1 MQDAKE
7 EVRSRLDIEDIVGEY
22 VQLKRAGRNLK
33 GLSPFTNEKT
43 PSFIVSPDKN
53 IWHDFSSNKGGD
65 IFSFIMEVEGL
76 DFRAALEFLA
86 RKAGVDITVFNNRG
100 DQTTA
105 KAKKQAIELNTLANK
120 YFQHSLANNKLAY
133 EYVFN
138 KRKISKE
145 IAREFGV
152 GYAPSSGDALVKFM
166 KSRGIKQEDIKKA
179 GLTNRFGGDM
189 FRKRM
194 TVALMDQMGQIIGFT
209 ARTVEDEPNSPK
221 YLNTSQTII
230 YDKGRHVFGLSQAKE
245 SIRKQDFV
253 VIVEGNMDVI
263 SSHQAGV
270 TNVVATAG
278 TAMTSMHLK
287 TLSRLTS
294 KIKLAFDND
303 SAGLA
308 ATERAIE
315 LAKEL
320 DIDLFIVSLPEG
332 AKDPDELIQEDV
344 TLWQNATKSE
354 TPAVDWVISQ
364 YQARENLKTAIGKRN
379 FINAALKLI
388 RLIDDA
394 VVLDYYLTKI
404 GEISEIS
411 KTALTDSLKR
421 ANQKSSVPKK
431 SQKNVNIQPSTT
443 KKQQDENQFED
454 NILGLAIINRGLLS
468 LLPDNLSEFMSNEER
483 KQIASFIMKNPNFT
497 DADIEGGLKNIDTYV
512 KIVTLKAEERYL
524 SWSKEEQSHELTQ
537 LLHQLKE
544 RKRKQKKIAL
554 TKQLKDAEFL
564 GDEAKAGEIRVALN
578 KFIKESY
585 GK

>member
-320 DIDLFIVSLPEG
+320 DIDLFIVSLPKG
-332 AKDPDELIQEDV
+332 AKDPDELIQEDA
-344 TLWQNATKSE
+344 TLWQNVTKSE

-411 KTALTDSLKR
+411 KTALTDSLKK

-454 NILGLAIINRGLLS
+454 NILGLAIINRGLLN

>member
-120 YFQHSLANNKLAY
+120 YYQHSLANNKLAY

-332 AKDPDELIQEDV
+332 AKDPDELIQEDA

-411 KTALTDSLKR
+411 KTALTDSLKK

-564 GDEAKAGEIRVALN
+564 GDEAKAGD
-578 KFIKESY
+578 K
-585 GK
+585 

>member
-120 YFQHSLANNKLAY
+120 YYQHSLANNKLAY

-166 KSRGIKQEDIKKA
+166 KSMGIKQEDIKKA

-332 AKDPDELIQEDV
+332 AKDPDELIQEDA

-411 KTALTDSLKR
+411 KTALTDSLKK

-454 NILGLAIINRGLLS
+454 NILGLAIINRGLLN

>member
-105 KAKKQAIELNTLANK
+105 KVKKQAIELNTLANK
-120 YFQHSLANNKLAY
+120 YYQHSLANNKLAY

-411 KTALTDSLKR
+411 KTALTDSLKK

-454 NILGLAIINRGLLS
+454 NILGLAIINRGLLN

>member
-100 DQTTA
+100 NQTTA

-120 YFQHSLANNKLAY
+120 YYQHSLANNKLAY

-320 DIDLFIVSLPEG
+320 DIDLFIVSLPKG
-332 AKDPDELIQEDV
+332 AKDPDELIQEDA

>member
-120 YFQHSLANNKLAY
+120 YYQHSLANNKLAY

-320 DIDLFIVSLPEG
+320 DIDLFIVSLPKG
-332 AKDPDELIQEDV
+332 AKDPDELIQEDA

-411 KTALTDSLKR
+411 KTALTDSLKK

-454 NILGLAIINRGLLS
+454 NILGLTIINRGLLN

>member
-86 RKAGVDITVFNNRG
+86 RKAGVDITVFNNQG

-120 YFQHSLANNKLAY
+120 YYQHSLANNKLAY

-209 ARTVEDEPNSPK
+209 ARTVENEPNSPK

-320 DIDLFIVSLPEG
+320 DIDLFIVSLPKG

-411 KTALTDSLKR
+411 KTALTDSLKK

>member
-100 DQTTA
+100 NQTTA

-120 YFQHSLANNKLAY
+120 YYQHSLANNKLAY

-263 SSHQAGV
+263 SSHQAGA

-320 DIDLFIVSLPEG
+320 DIDLFIVSLPKG

-354 TPAVDWVISQ
+354 IPAVDWVISQ

-411 KTALTDSLKR
+411 KTALTDSLKK

-454 NILGLAIINRGLLS
+454 NILGLAIINRGLLN

>member
-100 DQTTA
+100 NQTTA

-120 YFQHSLANNKLAY
+120 YYQHSLANNKLAY

-320 DIDLFIVSLPEG
+320 DIDLFIVSLPKG
-332 AKDPDELIQEDV
+332 AKDPDELIQEDA
-344 TLWQNATKSE
+344 TLWQNVTKSE

-454 NILGLAIINRGLLS
+454 NILGLAIINRGLLN

>member
-100 DQTTA
+100 NQTTA

-120 YFQHSLANNKLAY
+120 YYQHSLANNKLAY

-320 DIDLFIVSLPEG
+320 DIDLFIVSLPKG

-411 KTALTDSLKR
+411 KTALTDSLKK

>member
-86 RKAGVDITVFNNRG
+86 RKAGVDITVFNNQG

-120 YFQHSLANNKLAY
+120 YYQHSLANNKLAY

-320 DIDLFIVSLPEG
+320 DIDLFIVSLPKG

-411 KTALTDSLKR
+411 KTALTDSLKK

>member
-411 KTALTDSLKR
+411 KTALTDSLKK

-454 NILGLAIINRGLLS
+454 NILGLAIINRGLLN

>member
-120 YFQHSLANNKLAY
+120 YYQHSLANNKLAY

-315 LAKEL
+315 LVKEL

-411 KTALTDSLKR
+411 KTALTDSLKK

>member
-120 YFQHSLANNKLAY
+120 YYQHSLANNKLAY

-320 DIDLFIVSLPEG
+320 DIDLFIVSLPKG

-454 NILGLAIINRGLLS
+454 NILGLAIINRGILS

>member
-1 MQDAKE
+1 
-7 EVRSRLDIEDIVGEY
+7 
-22 VQLKRAGRNLK
+22 
-33 GLSPFTNEKT
+33 
-43 PSFIVSPDKN
+43 
-53 IWHDFSSNKGGD
+53 
-65 IFSFIMEVEGL
+65 
-76 DFRAALEFLA
+76 
-86 RKAGVDITVFNNRG
+86 
-100 DQTTA
+100 
-105 KAKKQAIELNTLANK
+105 
-120 YFQHSLANNKLAY
+120 
-133 EYVFN
+133 
-138 KRKISKE
+138 
-145 IAREFGV
+145 
-152 GYAPSSGDALVKFM
+152 
-166 KSRGIKQEDIKKA
+166 
-179 GLTNRFGGDM
+179 
-189 FRKRM
+189 M

-320 DIDLFIVSLPEG
+320 DIDLFIVSLPKG

-431 SQKNVNIQPSTT
+431 SQKNVNVQPSTT

>member
-76 DFRAALEFLA
+76 GFRAALEFLA

-120 YFQHSLANNKLAY
+120 YYQHSLANNKLAY

-320 DIDLFIVSLPEG
+320 DIDLFIVSLPKG

>member
-86 RKAGVDITVFNNRG
+86 RKAGVDITVFNNQG

-120 YFQHSLANNKLAY
+120 YYQHSLANNKLAY

-209 ARTVEDEPNSPK
+209 ARTVENEPNSPK

-320 DIDLFIVSLPEG
+320 DIDLFIVSLPKG

>member
-33 GLSPFTNEKT
+33 GLSPFTSEKT

-120 YFQHSLANNKLAY
+120 YYQHSLANNKLAY

-166 KSRGIKQEDIKKA
+166 KSRGIKQEDIKEA

-332 AKDPDELIQEDV
+332 AKDPDELIQEDA

>member
-120 YFQHSLANNKLAY
+120 YYQHSLANNKLAY

-411 KTALTDSLKR
+411 KTALTDSLKK

-454 NILGLAIINRGLLS
+454 NILGLTIINRGLLN

>member
-100 DQTTA
+100 NQTTA

-320 DIDLFIVSLPEG
+320 DIDLFIVSLPKG

>member
-120 YFQHSLANNKLAY
+120 YYQHSLANNKLAY

-166 KSRGIKQEDIKKA
+166 NSRGIKQEDIKKA

-332 AKDPDELIQEDV
+332 AKDPDELIQEDA

-411 KTALTDSLKR
+411 KTALTDSLKK

>member
-120 YFQHSLANNKLAY
+120 YYQHSLANNKLAY

-454 NILGLAIINRGLLS
+454 NILGLAIINRGFLN

>member
-120 YFQHSLANNKLAY
+120 YYQHSLANNKLAY

-332 AKDPDELIQEDV
+332 AKDPDELIQEDA

-454 NILGLAIINRGLLS
+454 NILGLAIINRGLLN

>member
-1 MQDAKE
+1 
-7 EVRSRLDIEDIVGEY
+7 
-22 VQLKRAGRNLK
+22 
-33 GLSPFTNEKT
+33 
-43 PSFIVSPDKN
+43 
-53 IWHDFSSNKGGD
+53 
-65 IFSFIMEVEGL
+65 
-76 DFRAALEFLA
+76 
-86 RKAGVDITVFNNRG
+86 
-100 DQTTA
+100 
-105 KAKKQAIELNTLANK
+105 
-120 YFQHSLANNKLAY
+120 
-133 EYVFN
+133 
-138 KRKISKE
+138 
-145 IAREFGV
+145 
-152 GYAPSSGDALVKFM
+152 
-166 KSRGIKQEDIKKA
+166 
-179 GLTNRFGGDM
+179 
-189 FRKRM
+189 
-194 TVALMDQMGQIIGFT
+194 
-209 ARTVEDEPNSPK
+209 
-221 YLNTSQTII
+221 
-230 YDKGRHVFGLSQAKE
+230 
-245 SIRKQDFV
+245 
-253 VIVEGNMDVI
+253 
-263 SSHQAGV
+263 
-270 TNVVATAG
+270 
-278 TAMTSMHLK
+278 MHLK

-320 DIDLFIVSLPEG
+320 DIDLFIVSLPKG

-524 SWSKEEQSHELTQ
+524 SWSKEEQAHELSQ

-544 RKRKQKKIAL
+544 RKRKQKKTML
-554 TKQLKDAEFL
+554 TKQLKDAELL
-564 GDEAKAGEIRVALN
+564 GDEVKASEIRVALN

-585 GK
+585 DK

>member
-22 VQLKRAGRNLK
+22 VQLKRAGRNLR

-120 YFQHSLANNKLAY
+120 YYQHSLANNKLAY

-332 AKDPDELIQEDV
+332 AKDPDELIQEDA

-411 KTALTDSLKR
+411 KTALTDSLKK
-421 ANQKSSVPKK
+421 ANQKTSVPKK

>member
-120 YFQHSLANNKLAY
+120 YYQHSLANNKLAY

-320 DIDLFIVSLPEG
+320 DIDLFIVSLPKG

-431 SQKNVNIQPSTT
+431 SQKNVNIQPSTA

>member
-100 DQTTA
+100 DQSTA

-120 YFQHSLANNKLAY
+120 YYQHSLANNKLAY

-411 KTALTDSLKR
+411 KTALTDSLKK

>member
-320 DIDLFIVSLPEG
+320 DIDLFIVSLPKG
-332 AKDPDELIQEDV
+332 AKDPDELIQEDA
-344 TLWQNATKSE
+344 TLWQNTTKSE

>member
-320 DIDLFIVSLPEG
+320 DIDLFIVSLPKG

-411 KTALTDSLKR
+411 KTALTDSLKK